1 MPVFMRANS
10 LRQFWLT
17 LLLAMASGLS
27 TAGFLDDIDESRRA
41 IIRLRQDLDGLRQK
55 TQSDQEAGRQRLEK
69 SIQDLAQDLKLMR
82 DSLTGLGANVAAN
95 DRALESTA
103 ISLEESTK
111 NLLKVSDVLRA
122 NLEGLR
128 SSTEARHLQSQQ
140 LLEDQSAR
148 VTQNLIELDSQ
159 IQKSRDEMAKL
170 REANQLLLR
179 QMSDDQIRQK
189 NQMQQ
194 LDQAQIK
201 ALEDQRNALNKRFQ
215 GLLDE
220 QIQISEKRSQSA
232 LAERV
237 QTSEKRHQALSEE
250 RVQASEKR
258 HQALLEERVQASEKR
273 HQALLEER
281 VQASEKRHQALLE
294 ERVLALD
301 KIARG
306 LSEQSQQASEKRHQV
321 IEDSARAAEKRLQ
334 VIEDSARATEK
345 RLQTML
351 VDQATAPEAK
361 AKASEARP
369 AEPEKS
375 LPVPDTVRV
384 LFEGREFAAE
394 LLEKRDFELAMVLI
408 RKSDFVAAQKA
419 FFDFLSRYPKIGY
432 APSGFFW
439 LGNAQYQTRDYK
451 EAILNFRQMISAA
464 PDHLRAP
471 EAALSVANCQAE
483 LKDTRG
489 ARKTLDDLIKAYPA
503 SEAAGAAKDRLKLL
517 R

>member
-1 MPVFMRANS
+1 MPVVMRANS

-41 IIRLRQDLDGLRQK
+41 IIKLRQDLDGLRQK
-55 TQSDQEAGRQRLEK
+55 TQSDQEAGRQRIEK

-82 DSLTGLGANVAAN
+82 DSLTGLGASVAAN

-148 VTQNLIELDSQ
+148 ITQNLIELDSQ

-220 QIQISEKRSQSA
+220 QIQISEKRLQSA

-237 QTSEKRHQALSEE
+237 QTSEKRHQAL
-250 RVQASEKR
+250 
-258 HQALLEERVQASEKR
+258 LEERVQA
-273 HQALLEER
+273 
-281 VQASEKRHQALLE
+281 
-294 ERVLALD
+294 LD
-301 KIARG
+301 KIARE
-306 LSEQSQQASEKRHQV
+306 LSEQSQAS
-321 IEDSARAAEKRLQ
+321 EKRLQ

-345 RLQTML
+345 RLQAML
-351 VDQATAPEAK
+351 VDQATALEAK
-361 AKASEARP
+361 AKASEVRA

-375 LPVPDTVRV
+375 LPAPDTVRV

-408 RKSDFVAAQKA
+408 RKSDFAAAQKA
-419 FFDFLSRYPKIGY
+419 FFDFLTRYPKSGY
-432 APSGFFW
+432 APSGLFW

-503 SEAAGAAKDRLKLL
+503 SEAASAAKDRLKLL
-517 R
+517 K

>member
-1 MPVFMRANS
+1 MRANS

-41 IIRLRQDLDGLRQK
+41 IIKLRQDLDGLRQK
-55 TQSDQEAGRQRLEK
+55 TQSDQEAGRQRIEK

-82 DSLTGLGANVAAN
+82 DRLTGLGASVAAN

-148 VTQNLIELDSQ
+148 ITQNLIELDSQ

-220 QIQISEKRSQSA
+220 QIQISEKRLQSA

-237 QTSEKRHQALSEE
+237 QTSEKRHQAL
-250 RVQASEKR
+250 
-258 HQALLEERVQASEKR
+258 LEERVQA
-273 HQALLEER
+273 
-281 VQASEKRHQALLE
+281 
-294 ERVLALD
+294 LD
-301 KIARG
+301 KIARE
-306 LSEQSQQASEKRHQV
+306 LSEQSQAS
-321 IEDSARAAEKRLQ
+321 EKRLQ

-345 RLQTML
+345 RLQAML
-351 VDQATAPEAK
+351 VDQATALEAK
-361 AKASEARP
+361 AKASEVRA
-369 AEPEKS
+369 AEPEKP
-375 LPVPDTVRV
+375 LPAPDTVRV

-408 RKSDFVAAQKA
+408 RKSDFAAAQKA
-419 FFDFLSRYPKIGY
+419 FFDFLTRYPKSGY
-432 APSGFFW
+432 APSGLFW

-503 SEAAGAAKDRLKLL
+503 SEAASAAKDRLKLL
-517 R
+517 K

>member
-1 MPVFMRANS
+1 MPVVMRANS

-41 IIRLRQDLDGLRQK
+41 IIKLRQDLDGLRQK
-55 TQSDQEAGRQRLEK
+55 TQSDQEAGRQRIEK

-82 DSLTGLGANVAAN
+82 DSLTGLGASVAAN
-95 DRALESTA
+95 DRALVSTA
-103 ISLEESTK
+103 SSLEESTK

-148 VTQNLIELDSQ
+148 ITQNLIELDSQ

-220 QIQISEKRSQSA
+220 QIQISEKRLQSA

-237 QTSEKRHQALSEE
+237 QTSEKRHQAL
-250 RVQASEKR
+250 
-258 HQALLEERVQASEKR
+258 LEERVQA
-273 HQALLEER
+273 
-281 VQASEKRHQALLE
+281 
-294 ERVLALD
+294 LD
-301 KIARG
+301 KIARE
-306 LSEQSQQASEKRHQV
+306 LSEQSQAS
-321 IEDSARAAEKRLQ
+321 EKRLQ

-345 RLQTML
+345 RLQAML
-351 VDQATAPEAK
+351 VDQATALEAK
-361 AKASEARP
+361 AKASEVRA

-375 LPVPDTVRV
+375 LPAPDTVRV

-408 RKSDFVAAQKA
+408 RKSDFAAAQKA
-419 FFDFLSRYPKIGY
+419 FFDFLTRYPKSGY
-432 APSGFFW
+432 APSGLFW

-517 R
+517 K

>member
-1 MPVFMRANS
+1 MPVVMRANS

-41 IIRLRQDLDGLRQK
+41 IIKLRQDLDGLRQK

-69 SIQDLAQDLKLMR
+69 SIQDLAQDLKVMR

-103 ISLEESTK
+103 ISLEESTNRLSK
-111 NLLKVSDVLRA
+111 RIDDLRA

-232 LAERV
+232 GAERV
-237 QTSEKRHQALSEE
+237 QTSEKRHQALLEE

-258 HQALLEERVQASEKR
+258 HQALLEERAQTLEKR

-301 KIARG
+301 KISRG
-306 LSEQSQQASEKRHQV
+306 LSEQSQAS
-321 IEDSARAAEKRLQ
+321 EKRLQ

-361 AKASEARP
+361 AKASEARA

-408 RKSDFVAAQKA
+408 RKSDFAAAQKA
-419 FFDFLSRYPKIGY
+419 FFDFLTRYPKSGY
-432 APSGFFW
+432 APSGLFW
-439 LGNAQYQTRDYK
+439 LGNAQYQTRYYR

-471 EAALSVANCQAE
+471 EALLSVANCLAE

-517 R
+517 K

>member
-1 MPVFMRANS
+1 MPVVMRANS

-41 IIRLRQDLDGLRQK
+41 IIKLRQDLDGLRQK
-55 TQSDQEAGRQRLEK
+55 TQSDQEAGRQRIEK

-82 DSLTGLGANVAAN
+82 DSLTGLGGSVAAN
-95 DRALESTA
+95 DRALVSTA

-111 NLLKVSDVLRA
+111 DLLK

-128 SSTEARHLQSQQ
+128 SSTAARHLQSQQ

-232 LAERV
+232 LAA
-237 QTSEKRHQALSEE
+237 SEKRHQALS
-250 RVQASEKR
+250 
-258 HQALLEERVQASEKR
+258 EERVQASEKR

-306 LSEQSQQASEKRHQV
+306 LSEQSQAS
-321 IEDSARAAEKRLQ
+321 EKRLQ

-345 RLQTML
+345 RLQAML

-408 RKSDFVAAQKA
+408 RKSDFAAAQKA
-419 FFDFLSRYPKIGY
+419 FFDFLTRYPKSGY

-439 LGNAQYQTRDYK
+439 LANAQYQTRDYK

-517 R
+517 K

>member
-1 MPVFMRANS
+1 MPVVMRANS

-41 IIRLRQDLDGLRQK
+41 IIKLRQDLDGLRQK
-55 TQSDQEAGRQRLEK
+55 TQSDQEAGRQRIEK

-82 DSLTGLGANVAAN
+82 DSLTGLGGSVAAN
-95 DRALESTA
+95 DRALVSTA

-111 NLLKVSDVLRA
+111 DLLK

-128 SSTEARHLQSQQ
+128 SSTAARHLQSQQ

-220 QIQISEKRSQSA
+220 QLQISEKRLQSA

-237 QTSEKRHQALSEE
+237 QTSEKSHQA
-250 RVQASEKR
+250 Q
-258 HQALLEERVQASEKR
+258 LEERVQASEKR

-281 VQASEKRHQALLE
+281 VQASEKRHQAQLE

-306 LSEQSQQASEKRHQV
+306 LSEQSQAS
-321 IEDSARAAEKRLQ
+321 EKRLQ

-345 RLQTML
+345 RLQAML
-351 VDQATAPEAK
+351 IAQATAPEAK
-361 AKASEARP
+361 VKASEARP
-369 AEPEKS
+369 AEPEK
-375 LPVPDTVRV
+375 LLTVPSTVWV
-384 LFEGREFAAE
+384 IFEGREFSAE

-408 RKSDFVAAQKA
+408 RKSDFAAAQKA
-419 FFDFLSRYPKIGY
+419 FFDFLTRYPKSGY

-451 EAILNFRQMISAA
+451 EAILNFRQMISTA

-503 SEAAGAAKDRLKLL
+503 SEAAGAAKDRLKVLK
-517 R
+517 

>member
-1 MPVFMRANS
+1 MPVVMRANS

-41 IIRLRQDLDGLRQK
+41 IIKLRQDLDGLRQK
-55 TQSDQEAGRQRLEK
+55 TQSDQEAGRQRIEK

-82 DSLTGLGANVAAN
+82 DSLTGLGASVAAN

-148 VTQNLIELDSQ
+148 ITQNLIELDSQ

-220 QIQISEKRSQSA
+220 QIQISEKRLQSA

-237 QTSEKRHQALSEE
+237 QTSEKRHQAL
-250 RVQASEKR
+250 
-258 HQALLEERVQASEKR
+258 LEERVQA
-273 HQALLEER
+273 
-281 VQASEKRHQALLE
+281 
-294 ERVLALD
+294 LD
-301 KIARG
+301 KIARE
-306 LSEQSQQASEKRHQV
+306 LSEQSQAS
-321 IEDSARAAEKRLQ
+321 EKRLQ

-345 RLQTML
+345 RLQAML
-351 VDQATAPEAK
+351 VDQATALEAK
-361 AKASEARP
+361 AKASEVRT

-375 LPVPDTVRV
+375 LPAPDTVRV

-408 RKSDFVAAQKA
+408 RKSDFAAAQKA
-419 FFDFLSRYPKIGY
+419 FFDFLTRYPKSGY
-432 APSGFFW
+432 APSGLFW

-503 SEAAGAAKDRLKLL
+503 SEAASAAKDRLKLL
-517 R
+517 K

>member
-1 MPVFMRANS
+1 MPVVMRANS
-10 LRQFWLT
+10 LRQFWLS
-17 LLLAMASGLS
+17 LLLATASGLS

-41 IIRLRQDLDGLRQK
+41 IIKLRQDLDGLRQK
-55 TQSDQEAGRQRLEK
+55 TQSDQEAGRQRIEK

-82 DSLTGLGANVAAN
+82 DGLTGLGGSVAAN
-95 DRALESTA
+95 DRALVSTA

-111 NLLKVSDVLRA
+111 ILSKRIDDLRA

-237 QTSEKRHQALSEE
+237 QASEKLHQAQLEG

-258 HQALLEERVQASEKR
+258 Y
-273 HQALLEER
+273 
-281 VQASEKRHQALLE
+281 QALLE
-294 ERVLALD
+294 ERVLASDKRHQAMLEERVQALD

-306 LSEQSQQASEKRHQV
+306 LSEQSQAS
-321 IEDSARAAEKRLQ
+321 EKRLQ

-345 RLQTML
+345 RLQAML

-408 RKSDFVAAQKA
+408 RKSDFAAAQKA
-419 FFDFLSRYPKIGY
+419 FFDFLTRYPKSGY
-432 APSGFFW
+432 APSGLFW
-439 LGNAQYQTRDYK
+439 LANAQYQTRDYK
-451 EAILNFRQMISAA
+451 EAILNFRQMISTA

-517 R
+517 K

>member
-1 MPVFMRANS
+1 MPVVMRANS

-41 IIRLRQDLDGLRQK
+41 IIKLRQDLDGLRQK
-55 TQSDQEAGRQRLEK
+55 TQSDQEAGRQRIEK

-82 DSLTGLGANVAAN
+82 DSLTGLGAGIVAN
-95 DRALESTA
+95 ERALESTA

-148 VTQNLIELDSQ
+148 ITQNLIELDSQ

-220 QIQISEKRSQSA
+220 QIQISEKRLQSA

-237 QTSEKRHQALSEE
+237 QTSEKRHQAL
-250 RVQASEKR
+250 
-258 HQALLEERVQASEKR
+258 LEERVQA
-273 HQALLEER
+273 
-281 VQASEKRHQALLE
+281 
-294 ERVLALD
+294 LD
-301 KIARG
+301 KIARE
-306 LSEQSQQASEKRHQV
+306 LSEQSQAS
-321 IEDSARAAEKRLQ
+321 EKRLQ

-345 RLQTML
+345 RLQAML
-351 VDQATAPEAK
+351 VDQATALEAK
-361 AKASEARP
+361 AKASEVRA

-375 LPVPDTVRV
+375 LPAPDTVRV

-408 RKSDFVAAQKA
+408 RKSDFAAAQKA
-419 FFDFLSRYPKIGY
+419 FFDFLTRYPKSGY

-451 EAILNFRQMISAA
+451 EAILNFRQMISTA

-517 R
+517 K

>member
-1 MPVFMRANS
+1 MPVVMRANS
-10 LRQFWLT
+10 LRQFWLS
-17 LLLAMASGLS
+17 LLLATASGLS

-41 IIRLRQDLDGLRQK
+41 IIKLRQDLDGLRQK
-55 TQSDQEAGRQRLEK
+55 TQSDQEAGRQRIEK

-82 DSLTGLGANVAAN
+82 DGLTGLGASVVAN
-95 DRALESTA
+95 ERALESTA

-111 NLLKVSDVLRA
+111 DLLK

-128 SSTEARHLQSQQ
+128 SSTAARHLQSQQ

-237 QTSEKRHQALSEE
+237 QASEKLHQAQLEG

-258 HQALLEERVQASEKR
+258 Y
-273 HQALLEER
+273 
-281 VQASEKRHQALLE
+281 QALLE
-294 ERVLALD
+294 ERVLASDKRHQAMLEERVQALD

-306 LSEQSQQASEKRHQV
+306 LSEQSQAS
-321 IEDSARAAEKRLQ
+321 EKRLQ

-345 RLQTML
+345 RLQAML

-408 RKSDFVAAQKA
+408 RKSDFAAAQKA
-419 FFDFLSRYPKIGY
+419 FFDFLTRYPKSGY
-432 APSGFFW
+432 APSGLFW
-439 LGNAQYQTRDYK
+439 LANAQYQTRDYK
-451 EAILNFRQMISAA
+451 EAILNFRQMISTA

-517 R
+517 K

>member
-1 MPVFMRANS
+1 MPVVMRANS

-41 IIRLRQDLDGLRQK
+41 IIKLRQDLDGLRQK
-55 TQSDQEAGRQRLEK
+55 TQSDQEAGRQRIEK

-82 DSLTGLGANVAAN
+82 DSLTGLGGSVAAN
-95 DRALESTA
+95 DRALVSTA

-111 NLLKVSDVLRA
+111 DLLK

-128 SSTEARHLQSQQ
+128 SSTAARHLQSQQ

-232 LAERV
+232 LAA
-237 QTSEKRHQALSEE
+237 SEKRHQALS
-250 RVQASEKR
+250 
-258 HQALLEERVQASEKR
+258 EERVQASEKR

-306 LSEQSQQASEKRHQV
+306 LSEQSQAS
-321 IEDSARAAEKRLQ
+321 EKRLQ

-345 RLQTML
+345 RLQAML

-408 RKSDFVAAQKA
+408 RKSDFAAAQKA
-419 FFDFLSRYPKIGY
+419 FFDFLTRYPKSGY

-439 LGNAQYQTRDYK
+439 LANAQYQTRDYK
-451 EAILNFRQMISAA
+451 EAILNFRQMISTA

-503 SEAAGAAKDRLKLL
+503 SEAAGAAKDRLKVLK
-517 R
+517 

>member
-1 MPVFMRANS
+1 MPVVMRANS

-17 LLLAMASGLS
+17 LLLAMATGLS

-41 IIRLRQDLDGLRQK
+41 IIKLRQDLDGLRQK
-55 TQSDQEAGRQRLEK
+55 TQSDQEAGRQRIEK

-82 DSLTGLGANVAAN
+82 DSLTGLGASVAAN

-148 VTQNLIELDSQ
+148 ITQNLIELDSQ

-220 QIQISEKRSQSA
+220 QIQISEKRLQSA

-237 QTSEKRHQALSEE
+237 QTSEKRHQAL
-250 RVQASEKR
+250 
-258 HQALLEERVQASEKR
+258 LEERVQA
-273 HQALLEER
+273 
-281 VQASEKRHQALLE
+281 
-294 ERVLALD
+294 LD
-301 KIARG
+301 KIARE
-306 LSEQSQQASEKRHQV
+306 LSEQSQAS
-321 IEDSARAAEKRLQ
+321 EKRLQ

-345 RLQTML
+345 RLQAML
-351 VDQATAPEAK
+351 VDQATALEAK
-361 AKASEARP
+361 AKASEVRT

-375 LPVPDTVRV
+375 LPAPDTVRV

-408 RKSDFVAAQKA
+408 RKSDFAAAQKA
-419 FFDFLSRYPKIGY
+419 FFDFLTRYPKSGY
-432 APSGFFW
+432 APSGLFW

-503 SEAAGAAKDRLKLL
+503 SEAASAAKDRLKLL
-517 R
+517 K

>member
-1 MPVFMRANS
+1 MPVVMRANS
-10 LRQFWLT
+10 LRQFSLT

-41 IIRLRQDLDGLRQK
+41 IIKLRQDLDGLRQK

-69 SIQDLAQDLKLMR
+69 SIQDLAQDLKLMQ
-82 DSLTGLGANVAAN
+82 DSLTGLGASVVAN
-95 DRALESTA
+95 ERALESTA
-103 ISLEESTK
+103 SALEESTK

-140 LLEDQSAR
+140 VLEDQSAR

-220 QIQISEKRSQSA
+220 HIQISEKRSQSA

-237 QTSEKRHQALSEE
+237 QT
-250 RVQASEKR
+250 
-258 HQALLEERVQASEKR
+258 SEKR

-306 LSEQSQQASEKRHQV
+306 LSEQSQASEKRHQV

-361 AKASEARP
+361 AKASEARA

-408 RKSDFVAAQKA
+408 RKSDFAAAQKA
-419 FFDFLSRYPKIGY
+419 FFDFLTRYPKSGY

-451 EAILNFRQMISAA
+451 EAILNFRQMISTA

-471 EAALSVANCQAE
+471 EAALSVANCLAE

-517 R
+517 K

>member
-1 MPVFMRANS
+1 MPVVMRANS
-10 LRQFWLT
+10 LRQFWLS
-17 LLLAMASGLS
+17 LLLATASGLS

-41 IIRLRQDLDGLRQK
+41 IIKLRQDLDGLRQK
-55 TQSDQEAGRQRLEK
+55 TQSDQEAGRQRIEK

-82 DSLTGLGANVAAN
+82 DGLTGLGASVVAN
-95 DRALESTA
+95 ERALESTA

-237 QTSEKRHQALSEE
+237 QASEKLHQAQLEG

-258 HQALLEERVQASEKR
+258 Y
-273 HQALLEER
+273 
-281 VQASEKRHQALLE
+281 QALLE
-294 ERVLALD
+294 ERVLASDKRHQAMLEERVQALD

-306 LSEQSQQASEKRHQV
+306 LSEQSQAS
-321 IEDSARAAEKRLQ
+321 EKRLQ

-345 RLQTML
+345 RLQAML

-419 FFDFLSRYPKIGY
+419 FFDFLTRYPKSGY

-451 EAILNFRQMISAA
+451 EAILNFRQMISTA

-503 SEAAGAAKDRLKLL
+503 SEAAGAAKDRLKVLK
-517 R
+517 

>member
-1 MPVFMRANS
+1 MPVVMRANS

-41 IIRLRQDLDGLRQK
+41 IIKLRQDLDGLRQK
-55 TQSDQEAGRQRLEK
+55 TQSDQEAGRQRIEK

-82 DSLTGLGANVAAN
+82 DGLTGLGASVVAN
-95 DRALESTA
+95 ERALESTA

-232 LAERV
+232 LAA
-237 QTSEKRHQALSEE
+237 SEKRHQALS
-250 RVQASEKR
+250 
-258 HQALLEERVQASEKR
+258 EERVQASEKR

-306 LSEQSQQASEKRHQV
+306 LSEQSQAS
-321 IEDSARAAEKRLQ
+321 EKRLQ

-345 RLQTML
+345 RLQAML

-408 RKSDFVAAQKA
+408 RKSDFAAAQKA
-419 FFDFLSRYPKIGY
+419 FFDFLTRYPKSGY
-432 APSGFFW
+432 APSGLFW

-451 EAILNFRQMISAA
+451 EAILNFRQMISTA

-517 R
+517 K

>member
-1 MPVFMRANS
+1 MPVVMRANS

-41 IIRLRQDLDGLRQK
+41 IIKLRQDLDGLRQK
-55 TQSDQEAGRQRLEK
+55 TQSDQEAGRQRIEK

-82 DSLTGLGANVAAN
+82 DGLTGLGASVVAN
-95 DRALESTA
+95 ERALEFTA

-148 VTQNLIELDSQ
+148 VTQNLIELESRV
-159 IQKSRDEMAKL
+159 QKLGEEIVKL
-170 REANQLLLR
+170 REDNIVLRR
-179 QMSDDQIRQK
+179 QMADEQIRQK
-189 NQMQQ
+189 DQIQK

-201 ALEDQRNALNKRFQ
+201 ALEDHRNALNKRFQ

-220 QIQISEKRSQSA
+220 QLQISEKRLQSA

-237 QTSEKRHQALSEE
+237 QTSEKS
-250 RVQASEKR
+250 

-273 HQALLEER
+273 HQAQLEER
-281 VQASEKRHQALLE
+281 VQA
-294 ERVLALD
+294 LD
-301 KIARG
+301 KSARALG
-306 LSEQSQQASEKRHQV
+306 EQSQAS
-321 IEDSARAAEKRLQ
+321 EKRLQ

-345 RLQTML
+345 RLQAML
-351 VDQATAPEAK
+351 IDQATAPEAK

-408 RKSDFVAAQKA
+408 RKSDFAAAQKA
-419 FFDFLSRYPKIGY
+419 FFDFLTRYPKSGY
-432 APSGFFW
+432 APSGLFW
-439 LGNAQYQTRDYK
+439 LANAQYQTRDYK
-451 EAILNFRQMISAA
+451 EAILNFRQMISTA

-503 SEAAGAAKDRLKLL
+503 SEAAGAAKDRLKVLK
-517 R
+517 

>member
-1 MPVFMRANS
+1 MPVVMRANS
-10 LRQFWLT
+10 LRQFWLS
-17 LLLAMASGLS
+17 LLLATASGLS

-41 IIRLRQDLDGLRQK
+41 IIKLRQDLDGLRQK
-55 TQSDQEAGRQRLEK
+55 TQSDQEAGRQRIEK
-69 SIQDLAQDLKLMR
+69 SIQDLAQDLKRMR
-82 DSLTGLGANVAAN
+82 DDLTGLGASVVAN
-95 DRALESTA
+95 ERALESTA

-128 SSTEARHLQSQQ
+128 SSTAARHLQSQQ

-237 QTSEKRHQALSEE
+237 QASEKLHQAQLEG

-258 HQALLEERVQASEKR
+258 Y
-273 HQALLEER
+273 
-281 VQASEKRHQALLE
+281 QALLE
-294 ERVLALD
+294 ERVLASDKRHQAMLEERVQALD

-306 LSEQSQQASEKRHQV
+306 LSEQSQAS
-321 IEDSARAAEKRLQ
+321 EKRLQ

-345 RLQTML
+345 RLQAML

-408 RKSDFVAAQKA
+408 RKSDFAAAQKA
-419 FFDFLSRYPKIGY
+419 FFDFLTRYPKSGY
-432 APSGFFW
+432 APSGLFW
-439 LGNAQYQTRDYK
+439 LANAQYQTRDYK
-451 EAILNFRQMISAA
+451 EAILNFRQMISTA

-517 R
+517 K

>member
-1 MPVFMRANS
+1 MPVVMRANS

-41 IIRLRQDLDGLRQK
+41 IIKLRQDLDGLRQK
-55 TQSDQEAGRQRLEK
+55 TQSDQEAGRQRIEK

-82 DSLTGLGANVAAN
+82 DSLTGLGGSVAAN
-95 DRALESTA
+95 DRALVSTA

-111 NLLKVSDVLRA
+111 DLLK

-128 SSTEARHLQSQQ
+128 SSTAARHLQSQQ

-194 LDQAQIK
+194 LHQAQIK

-232 LAERV
+232 LAASEKLHQAQLEGRV
-237 QTSEKRHQALSEE
+237 QASEKLHQAQLEG

-258 HQALLEERVQASEKR
+258 Y
-273 HQALLEER
+273 
-281 VQASEKRHQALLE
+281 QALLE
-294 ERVLALD
+294 ERVLASDKRHQAMLEERVQALD

-306 LSEQSQQASEKRHQV
+306 LSEQSQAS
-321 IEDSARAAEKRLQ
+321 EKRLQ

-345 RLQTML
+345 RLQAML
-351 VDQATAPEAK
+351 IDQATAPEAK

-408 RKSDFVAAQKA
+408 RKSDFAAAQKA
-419 FFDFLSRYPKIGY
+419 FFDFLTRYPKSGY
-432 APSGFFW
+432 APSGLFW
-439 LGNAQYQTRDYK
+439 LANAQYQTRDYK
-451 EAILNFRQMISAA
+451 EAILNFRQMISTA

-471 EAALSVANCQAE
+471 EALLSVANCLAE

-517 R
+517 K

>member
-1 MPVFMRANS
+1 MPVVMRATS

-41 IIRLRQDLDGLRQK
+41 IIKLRQDLDGLRQK
-55 TQSDQEAGRQRLEK
+55 TQSDQEAGRQRIEK
-69 SIQDLAQDLKLMR
+69 SIQDLAQDLKLVR
-82 DSLTGLGANVAAN
+82 DSLTGLGASVTAN

-103 ISLEESTK
+103 VSLEESTK
-111 NLLKVSDVLRA
+111 NLLKVSDGLRA

-128 SSTEARHLQSQQ
+128 SSTAARHLQSQQ

-220 QIQISEKRSQSA
+220 QLQISEKRLQSA

-237 QTSEKRHQALSEE
+237 QTSEKS
-250 RVQASEKR
+250 

-273 HQALLEER
+273 HQAR
-281 VQASEKRHQALLE
+281 LE

-306 LSEQSQQASEKRHQV
+306 LSEQSQASEKR
-321 IEDSARAAEKRLQ
+321 LQ
-334 VIEDSARATEK
+334 AIEDSARATEK
-345 RLQTML
+345 RLQAML
-351 VDQATAPEAK
+351 VDQATATEAK

-408 RKSDFVAAQKA
+408 RKSDFAAAQKA
-419 FFDFLSRYPKIGY
+419 FFDFLTRYPKSGY

-439 LGNAQYQTRDYK
+439 LANAQYQTRDYK
-451 EAILNFRQMISAA
+451 EAILNFRQMISTA

-503 SEAAGAAKDRLKLL
+503 SEAAGAAKDRLKVLK
-517 R
+517 

>member
-1 MPVFMRANS
+1 MPVGMRANS

-41 IIRLRQDLDGLRQK
+41 IIKLRQDLDGLRQK
-55 TQSDQEAGRQRLEK
+55 TQSDQEAGRQRIEK
-69 SIQDLAQDLKLMR
+69 SIQDLAQDLKRMR
-82 DSLTGLGANVAAN
+82 DDLTGLGASVVAN
-95 DRALESTA
+95 ERALESTA

-128 SSTEARHLQSQQ
+128 SSTEARHLRSQQ
-140 LLEDQSAR
+140 QLEDQSAQAMR
-148 VTQNLIELDSQ
+148 NTQNLIELDSQ
-159 IQKSRDEMAKL
+159 IQKSRDEIVKL
-170 REANQLLLR
+170 REDSIVLRR
-179 QMSDDQIRQK
+179 QMADDQIRQK
-189 NQMQQ
+189 DQIQK
-194 LDQAQIK
+194 LDQSQIK
-201 ALEDQRNALNKRFQ
+201 ALEEQRNALSKRFQ

-220 QIQISEKRSQSA
+220 QIQITEKRLQSA

-237 QTSEKRHQALSEE
+237 QTTEKRHQALLEE
-250 RVQASEKR
+250 RVQALEKR

-281 VQASEKRHQALLE
+281 VQASEKRHQAQLE
-294 ERVLALD
+294 ERVQALD

-306 LSEQSQQASEKRHQV
+306 LSEQSQAS
-321 IEDSARAAEKRLQ
+321 EKRLQ

-345 RLQTML
+345 RLQAML

-408 RKSDFVAAQKA
+408 RKSDFAAAQKA
-419 FFDFLSRYPKIGY
+419 FFDFLTRYPKSGY
-432 APSGFFW
+432 APSGLFW
-439 LGNAQYQTRDYK
+439 LANAQYQTRDYK
-451 EAILNFRQMISAA
+451 EAILNFRQMISTA

-503 SEAAGAAKDRLKLL
+503 SEAAGAAKDRLKVLK
-517 R
+517 

>member
-1 MPVFMRANS
+1 MPVVMRANS

-17 LLLAMASGLS
+17 LLLVMASGLS

-41 IIRLRQDLDGLRQK
+41 IIKLRQDLDGLRQK
-55 TQSDQEAGRQRLEK
+55 TQSDQEAGRQRIEK

-82 DSLTGLGANVAAN
+82 DSLTGLGASVAAN

-103 ISLEESTK
+103 IALEESTK

-140 LLEDQSAR
+140 VLEDQSAR

-220 QIQISEKRSQSA
+220 QIQISEKRLQSA

-237 QTSEKRHQALSEE
+237 QTSEKRHQAL
-250 RVQASEKR
+250 
-258 HQALLEERVQASEKR
+258 LEERVQA
-273 HQALLEER
+273 
-281 VQASEKRHQALLE
+281 
-294 ERVLALD
+294 LD
-301 KIARG
+301 KIARE
-306 LSEQSQQASEKRHQV
+306 LSEQSQAS
-321 IEDSARAAEKRLQ
+321 EKRLQ

-345 RLQTML
+345 RLQAML
-351 VDQATAPEAK
+351 VDQATALEAK
-361 AKASEARP
+361 AKASEVRA

-375 LPVPDTVRV
+375 LPAPDTVRV

-408 RKSDFVAAQKA
+408 RKSDFAAAQKA
-419 FFDFLSRYPKIGY
+419 FFDFLTRYPKSGY

-439 LGNAQYQTRDYK
+439 LGNAQYQTRDYR

-471 EAALSVANCQAE
+471 EALLSVANCQAE
-483 LKDTRG
+483 LKDTRA
-489 ARKTLDDLIKAYPA
+489 ARKTLDDLIKAYPS
-503 SEAAGAAKDRLKLL
+503 SEAAGAAKDRLKVLK
-517 R
+517 

>member
-1 MPVFMRANS
+1 MSAVMRANS
-10 LRQFWLT
+10 LRQFWLS

-41 IIRLRQDLDGLRQK
+41 IIKLRQDLDGLRQK
-55 TQSDQEAGRQRLEK
+55 TQSEQESGRQRIEK
-69 SIQDLAQDLKLMR
+69 SIQDLAQDLKLVR
-82 DSLTGLGANVAAN
+82 NSLTGLGASIAAN
-95 DRALESTA
+95 DRTLEFTA
-103 ISLEESTK
+103 NSLEDSTE

-128 SSTEARHLQSQQ
+128 SSTEVRHMQSQQ
-140 LLEDQSAR
+140 LLEDQSSRA
-148 VTQNLIELDSQ
+148 TQNLIELESQ
-159 IQKSRDEMAKL
+159 IQKLRDEMAKL

-189 NQMQQ
+189 TQMQQ

-201 ALEDQRNALNKRFQ
+201 ALEDLRNALSKRFQ

-220 QIQISEKRSQSA
+220 QIQISEKRLQSA

-237 QTSEKRHQALSEE
+237 QTSEKRHQALLEE
-250 RVQASEKR
+250 RLFASEKR

-294 ERVLALD
+294 ERVQALD
-301 KIARG
+301 RIARG
-306 LSEQSQQASEKRHQV
+306 LSEQSQASEKR
-321 IEDSARAAEKRLQ
+321 LQ
-334 VIEDSARATEK
+334 AIEDSARATEK
-345 RLQTML
+345 RLQAML

-408 RKSDFVAAQKA
+408 RKSDFAAAQKA
-419 FFDFLSRYPKIGY
+419 FFDFLTRYPKSGY
-432 APSGFFW
+432 APSGLFW
-439 LGNAQYQTRDYK
+439 LANAQYQTRDYK
-451 EAILNFRQMISAA
+451 EAILNFRQMISTA

-517 R
+517 K

>member
-1 MPVFMRANS
+1 MPVVMRATT

-41 IIRLRQDLDGLRQK
+41 IIKLRQDLDGLRQK
-55 TQSDQEAGRQRLEK
+55 TQSDQEAGRQRIEK
-69 SIQDLAQDLKLMR
+69 SIQDLAQDLKLVR
-82 DSLTGLGANVAAN
+82 DSLTGLGASVTAN

-103 ISLEESTK
+103 VSLEESTK
-111 NLLKVSDVLRA
+111 NLLKVSDRLRA
-122 NLEGLR
+122 NLEALR

-148 VTQNLIELDSQ
+148 VTQNFIEIESQ
-159 IQKSRDEMAKL
+159 TQKSRDEMAKL
-170 REANQLLLR
+170 REANQFLLR

-189 NQMQQ
+189 NQLQQ

-220 QIQISEKRSQSA
+220 QLQISEKRLQSA

-237 QTSEKRHQALSEE
+237 QTSEKS
-250 RVQASEKR
+250 
-258 HQALLEERVQASEKR
+258 

-306 LSEQSQQASEKRHQV
+306 LSEQSQAS
-321 IEDSARAAEKRLQ
+321 EKRLQ

-345 RLQTML
+345 RLQAML
-351 VDQATAPEAK
+351 VDQATATEAK

-408 RKSDFVAAQKA
+408 RKSDFAAAQKA
-419 FFDFLSRYPKIGY
+419 FFDFLTRYPKSGY

-439 LGNAQYQTRDYK
+439 LANAQYQTRYYK
-451 EAILNFRQMISAA
+451 EAILNFRQMISTA

-471 EAALSVANCQAE
+471 EALLSVANCLAE

-503 SEAAGAAKDRLKLL
+503 SEAAGAAKDRLKVLK
-517 R
+517 

>member
-1 MPVFMRANS
+1 MPVVMRANS

-41 IIRLRQDLDGLRQK
+41 IIKLRQDLDGLRQK
-55 TQSDQEAGRQRLEK
+55 TQSDQEAGRQRIEK

-82 DSLTGLGANVAAN
+82 DSLTGLGASVAAN

-220 QIQISEKRSQSA
+220 QLQISEKRLQSA

-237 QTSEKRHQALSEE
+237 QTSEKS
-250 RVQASEKR
+250 
-258 HQALLEERVQASEKR
+258 

-306 LSEQSQQASEKRHQV
+306 LSEQSQAS
-321 IEDSARAAEKRLQ
+321 EKRLQ

-345 RLQTML
+345 RLQAML

-408 RKSDFVAAQKA
+408 RKSDFAAAQKA
-419 FFDFLSRYPKIGY
+419 FFDFLTRYPKSGY
-432 APSGFFW
+432 APSGLFW
-439 LGNAQYQTRDYK
+439 LGKCPVPN
-451 EAILNFRQMISAA
+451 
-464 PDHLRAP
+464 P
-471 EAALSVANCQAE
+471 
-483 LKDTRG
+483 
-489 ARKTLDDLIKAYPA
+489 
-503 SEAAGAAKDRLKLL
+503 
-517 R
+517 

>member
-1 MPVFMRANS
+1 MPVVMRANS
-10 LRQFWLT
+10 LRQFSLT

-41 IIRLRQDLDGLRQK
+41 IIKLRQDLDGLRQK

-69 SIQDLAQDLKLMR
+69 SIQDLAQDLKLMQ
-82 DSLTGLGANVAAN
+82 DSLTGLGASVVAN
-95 DRALESTA
+95 ERALESTA
-103 ISLEESTK
+103 SALEESTK

-140 LLEDQSAR
+140 VLEDQSAR

-237 QTSEKRHQALSEE
+237 QTSEKRHQAL
-250 RVQASEKR
+250 
-258 HQALLEERVQASEKR
+258 
-273 HQALLEER
+273 LEER

-306 LSEQSQQASEKRHQV
+306 LSEQSQAS
-321 IEDSARAAEKRLQ
+321 EKRLQ

-361 AKASEARP
+361 AKASEARA

-408 RKSDFVAAQKA
+408 RKSDFAAAQKA
-419 FFDFLSRYPKIGY
+419 FFDFLTRYPKSGY

-451 EAILNFRQMISAA
+451 EAILNFRQMISTA

-471 EAALSVANCQAE
+471 EAALSVANCLAE

-517 R
+517 K

>member
-1 MPVFMRANS
+1 MPVVMRATS

-41 IIRLRQDLDGLRQK
+41 IIKLRQDLDGLRQK
-55 TQSDQEAGRQRLEK
+55 TQSDQEAGRQRVEK
-69 SIQDLAQDLKLMR
+69 SIQDLAQDLKLVR
-82 DSLTGLGANVAAN
+82 DSLTVLGASVAAN

-103 ISLEESTK
+103 VSLEESTK
-111 NLLKVSDVLRA
+111 NLLKVSDGLRA

-128 SSTEARHLQSQQ
+128 SSTEARYLQSQQ

-148 VTQNLIELDSQ
+148 VTQNLIEIDSQ

-170 REANQLLLR
+170 REANQFLLR

-220 QIQISEKRSQSA
+220 QLQISEKRLQSA

-237 QTSEKRHQALSEE
+237 QTSEKS
-250 RVQASEKR
+250 
-258 HQALLEERVQASEKR
+258 

-306 LSEQSQQASEKRHQV
+306 LSEQSQASEKRLQV

-334 VIEDSARATEK
+334 A
-345 RLQTML
+345 ML
-351 VDQATAPEAK
+351 VDQATATEAK

-408 RKSDFVAAQKA
+408 RKSDFAAAQKA
-419 FFDFLSRYPKIGY
+419 FFDFLTKYPKSGY
-432 APSGFFW
+432 APSGLFW

-451 EAILNFRQMISAA
+451 EAILNFRQMISTA

-517 R
+517 K

>member
-1 MPVFMRANS
+1 MPVVMRANS

-41 IIRLRQDLDGLRQK
+41 IIKLRQDLDGLRQK
-55 TQSDQEAGRQRLEK
+55 TQSDQEAGRQRIEK

-82 DSLTGLGANVAAN
+82 DSLTGLGASVAAN

-140 LLEDQSAR
+140 LMEDQSAR
-148 VTQNLIELDSQ
+148 ITQNLIELDSQ

-220 QIQISEKRSQSA
+220 QIQISEKRLQSA

-237 QTSEKRHQALSEE
+237 QTSEKRHQAL
-250 RVQASEKR
+250 
-258 HQALLEERVQASEKR
+258 LEERVQA
-273 HQALLEER
+273 
-281 VQASEKRHQALLE
+281 
-294 ERVLALD
+294 LD
-301 KIARG
+301 KIARE
-306 LSEQSQQASEKRHQV
+306 LSEQSQAS
-321 IEDSARAAEKRLQ
+321 EKRLQ

-345 RLQTML
+345 RLQAML
-351 VDQATAPEAK
+351 VDQATALEAK
-361 AKASEARP
+361 AKASEVRA

-375 LPVPDTVRV
+375 LPAPDTVRV

-408 RKSDFVAAQKA
+408 RKSDFAAAQKA
-419 FFDFLSRYPKIGY
+419 FFDFLTRYPKSGY

-439 LGNAQYQTRDYK
+439 LANAQYQTRDYK
-451 EAILNFRQMISAA
+451 EAILNFRQMISTA

-517 R
+517 K

>member
-1 MPVFMRANS
+1 
-10 LRQFWLT
+10 
-17 LLLAMASGLS
+17 
-27 TAGFLDDIDESRRA
+27 
-41 IIRLRQDLDGLRQK
+41 
-55 TQSDQEAGRQRLEK
+55 
-69 SIQDLAQDLKLMR
+69 
-82 DSLTGLGANVAAN
+82 
-95 DRALESTA
+95 
-103 ISLEESTK
+103 
-111 NLLKVSDVLRA
+111 
-122 NLEGLR
+122 
-128 SSTEARHLQSQQ
+128 
-140 LLEDQSAR
+140 
-148 VTQNLIELDSQ
+148 
-159 IQKSRDEMAKL
+159 
-170 REANQLLLR
+170 
-179 QMSDDQIRQK
+179 
-189 NQMQQ
+189 
-194 LDQAQIK
+194 
-201 ALEDQRNALNKRFQ
+201 
-215 GLLDE
+215 
-220 QIQISEKRSQSA
+220 
-232 LAERV
+232 
-237 QTSEKRHQALSEE
+237 
-250 RVQASEKR
+250 
-258 HQALLEERVQASEKR
+258 
-273 HQALLEER
+273 QALLEER

-306 LSEQSQQASEKRHQV
+306 LSEQSQASEKRHQV

-361 AKASEARP
+361 AKASEARA

-408 RKSDFVAAQKA
+408 RKSDFAAAQKA
-419 FFDFLSRYPKIGY
+419 FFDFLTRYPKSGY

-451 EAILNFRQMISAA
+451 EAILNFRQMISTA

-471 EAALSVANCQAE
+471 EAALSVANCLAE

-517 R
+517 K

>member
-1 MPVFMRANS
+1 MPVVMRATS

-41 IIRLRQDLDGLRQK
+41 IIKLRQDLDGLRQK
-55 TQSDQEAGRQRLEK
+55 TQSDQEAGRQRIEK
-69 SIQDLAQDLKLMR
+69 SIQDLAQDLKLVR
-82 DSLTGLGANVAAN
+82 DSLTGLGASVTAN

-103 ISLEESTK
+103 VSLEESTK
-111 NLLKVSDVLRA
+111 NLLKVSDGLRA

-128 SSTEARHLQSQQ
+128 SSTEARYLQSQQ
-140 LLEDQSAR
+140 LLEDQSTR
-148 VTQNLIELDSQ
+148 VTQNLIEIDSQ

-170 REANQLLLR
+170 REANQFLLR

-220 QIQISEKRSQSA
+220 QLQISEKRLQSA

-237 QTSEKRHQALSEE
+237 Q
-250 RVQASEKR
+250 ASEK
-258 HQALLEERVQASEKR
+258 S

-306 LSEQSQQASEKRHQV
+306 LSEQSQASEKR
-321 IEDSARAAEKRLQ
+321 LQ
-334 VIEDSARATEK
+334 GIEDSARATEK
-345 RLQTML
+345 RLQAML
-351 VDQATAPEAK
+351 VDQATATEAK
-361 AKASEARP
+361 AKASEPRP

-408 RKSDFVAAQKA
+408 RKSDFAAAQKA
-419 FFDFLSRYPKIGY
+419 FFDFLTRYPKSGY
-432 APSGFFW
+432 APSGLFW

-451 EAILNFRQMISAA
+451 EAILNFRQMISTA

-517 R
+517 K

>member
-1 MPVFMRANS
+1 MPVVMRANS

-41 IIRLRQDLDGLRQK
+41 IIKLRQDLDGLRQK
-55 TQSDQEAGRQRLEK
+55 TQSDQEAGRQRIEK

-82 DSLTGLGANVAAN
+82 DSLTGLGGSVAAN
-95 DRALESTA
+95 DRALVSTA

-111 NLLKVSDVLRA
+111 DLLK

-128 SSTEARHLQSQQ
+128 SSTAARHLQSQQ
-140 LLEDQSAR
+140 VLEDQSAR

-232 LAERV
+232 LA
-237 QTSEKRHQALSEE
+237 
-250 RVQASEKR
+250 ASEKL
-258 HQALLEERVQASEKR
+258 HQAQLDG
-273 HQALLEER
+273 R

-294 ERVLALD
+294 ERVLASDKRHQAMLEERVQALD

-306 LSEQSQQASEKRHQV
+306 LSEQSQAS
-321 IEDSARAAEKRLQ
+321 EKRLQ

-345 RLQTML
+345 RLQAML
-351 VDQATAPEAK
+351 IDQATAPEAK

-408 RKSDFVAAQKA
+408 RKSDFAAAQKA
-419 FFDFLSRYPKIGY
+419 FFDFLTRYPKSGY

-451 EAILNFRQMISAA
+451 EAILNFRQMISTA

-517 R
+517 K

>member
-1 MPVFMRANS
+1 MPVAMRAIS

-17 LLLAMASGLS
+17 LLLAMASGMS
-27 TAGFLDDIDESRRA
+27 TAGFLDDIDESRLA
-41 IIRLRQDLDGLRQK
+41 IRKLRQDIDGLRQK
-55 TQSDQEAGRQRLEK
+55 TQSDQEAGRQRIEK
-69 SIQDLAQDLKLMR
+69 SIQDLAQDLKRMR
-82 DSLTGLGANVAAN
+82 DDLTGLGASVVAN
-95 DRALESTA
+95 ERALESTA

-128 SSTEARHLQSQQ
+128 SSTEARHLRSQQ
-140 LLEDQSAR
+140 QLEDQSAQAMR
-148 VTQNLIELDSQ
+148 NTQNLIELDSQ

-237 QTSEKRHQALSEE
+237 Q
-250 RVQASEKR
+250 ASEKR

-306 LSEQSQQASEKRHQV
+306 LSEQSQAS
-321 IEDSARAAEKRLQ
+321 EKRLQ

-345 RLQTML
+345 RLQAML

-361 AKASEARP
+361 AKASGARP

-408 RKSDFVAAQKA
+408 RKSDFAAAQKA
-419 FFDFLSRYPKIGY
+419 FFDFLTRYPQSGY
-432 APSGFFW
+432 APSGLFW

-451 EAILNFRQMISAA
+451 EAILNFRQMISTA

-471 EAALSVANCQAE
+471 DAALSVATCQAE

-503 SEAAGAAKDRLKLL
+503 SEAAGAAKDRLKVLK
-517 R
+517 

>member
-1 MPVFMRANS
+1 MPVVMRANS

-41 IIRLRQDLDGLRQK
+41 IIKLRQDLDGLRQK
-55 TQSDQEAGRQRLEK
+55 TQSDQEAGRQRIEK

-82 DSLTGLGANVAAN
+82 DGLTGLGASVVAN
-95 DRALESTA
+95 ERALESTA

-237 QTSEKRHQALSEE
+237 QASEKLHQAQLEGRVQASEKLHQAQLE
-250 RVQASEKR
+250 GRVQASEKR
-258 HQALLEERVQASEKR
+258 Y
-273 HQALLEER
+273 
-281 VQASEKRHQALLE
+281 QALLE
-294 ERVLALD
+294 ERVLASDKRHQAMLEERVQALD

-306 LSEQSQQASEKRHQV
+306 LSEQSQAS
-321 IEDSARAAEKRLQ
+321 EKRLQ

-345 RLQTML
+345 RLQAML

-408 RKSDFVAAQKA
+408 RKSDFAAAQKA
-419 FFDFLSRYPKIGY
+419 FFDFLTKYPKSGY
-432 APSGFFW
+432 APSGLFW
-439 LGNAQYQTRDYK
+439 LANAQYQTRDYK
-451 EAILNFRQMISAA
+451 EAILNFRQMISTA

-517 R
+517 K

>member
-1 MPVFMRANS
+1 MPVVMRANS
-10 LRQFWLT
+10 LRQFWLS

-41 IIRLRQDLDGLRQK
+41 IIKLRQDLDGLRQK
-55 TQSDQEAGRQRLEK
+55 TQSEQESGRQRIEK
-69 SIQDLAQDLKLMR
+69 SIQDLAQDLKLVR
-82 DSLTGLGANVAAN
+82 NSLTGLGASIAAN
-95 DRALESTA
+95 DRTLEFTA
-103 ISLEESTK
+103 NSLEDSTE

-128 SSTEARHLQSQQ
+128 SSTEVRHMQSQQ
-140 LLEDQSAR
+140 LLEDQSSRA
-148 VTQNLIELDSQ
+148 TQNLIELESQ
-159 IQKSRDEMAKL
+159 IQKLRDEMAKL

-189 NQMQQ
+189 TQMQQ

-201 ALEDQRNALNKRFQ
+201 ALEDLRNALSKRFQ

-220 QIQISEKRSQSA
+220 QIQISEKRLQSA

-237 QTSEKRHQALSEE
+237 QTSEKRHQALLEE
-250 RVQASEKR
+250 RLFASEKR

-281 VQASEKRHQALLE
+281 VQA
-294 ERVLALD
+294 LD
-301 KIARG
+301 RIARG
-306 LSEQSQQASEKRHQV
+306 LSEQSQASEKR
-321 IEDSARAAEKRLQ
+321 LQ
-334 VIEDSARATEK
+334 AIEDSARATEK
-345 RLQTML
+345 RLQAML

-361 AKASEARP
+361 AKAPEARP

-408 RKSDFVAAQKA
+408 RKSDFAAAQKA
-419 FFDFLSRYPKIGY
+419 FFDFLTRYPKSGY
-432 APSGFFW
+432 APSGLFW
-439 LGNAQYQTRDYK
+439 LANAQYQTRDYK
-451 EAILNFRQMISAA
+451 EAILNFRQMISTA

-517 R
+517 K

>member
-1 MPVFMRANS
+1 MPAVMRANS

-17 LLLAMASGLS
+17 LLLVLASGLS

-41 IIRLRQDLDGLRQK
+41 IIKLRQDLDGLRQK
-55 TQSDQEAGRQRLEK
+55 TQSDQEAGRQRIEK

-82 DSLTGLGANVAAN
+82 DSLTGLGASVAAN

-103 ISLEESTK
+103 NSLEESTK

-128 SSTEARHLQSQQ
+128 SSTEARHAQSQQ

-148 VTQNLIELDSQ
+148 ITQNLIELDSQ

-220 QIQISEKRSQSA
+220 QIQISEKRLQSA
-232 LAERV
+232 LA
-237 QTSEKRHQALSEE
+237 
-250 RVQASEKR
+250 ASEKL
-258 HQALLEERVQASEKR
+258 HQAQ
-273 HQALLEER
+273 
-281 VQASEKRHQALLE
+281 LE

-306 LSEQSQQASEKRHQV
+306 LSEQSQAS
-321 IEDSARAAEKRLQ
+321 EKRLQ

-345 RLQTML
+345 RLQAML
-351 VDQATAPEAK
+351 ADQATAPEAK
-361 AKASEARP
+361 AKASEPRP

-408 RKSDFVAAQKA
+408 RKSDFAAAQKA
-419 FFDFLSRYPKIGY
+419 FFDFLIRYPKSGY
-432 APSGFFW
+432 APSGLFW
-439 LGNAQYQTRDYK
+439 LANAQYQTRDYK
-451 EAILNFRQMISAA
+451 EAILNFRQMLSTA

-471 EAALSVANCQAE
+471 EAALSVANCQSE
-483 LKDTRG
+483 LKDTRA

-517 R
+517 K